1 MRPSLERFTAALSEK
16 VLSHWDDIQAIA
28 ADVPAPEKVIATL
41 RRVGGPT
48 TVAELG
54 LEPRDLADALMVA
67 HYLRNRLP
75 MLRLRRMLQIA

>member
-1 MRPSLERFTAALSEK
+1 MNAADYAALSEK

-28 ADVPAPEKVIATL
+28 ADVPAPEKVIDTL
-41 RRVGGPT
+41 RRAGGPT

-75 MLRLRRMLQIA
+75 MLRLRLMLQIA